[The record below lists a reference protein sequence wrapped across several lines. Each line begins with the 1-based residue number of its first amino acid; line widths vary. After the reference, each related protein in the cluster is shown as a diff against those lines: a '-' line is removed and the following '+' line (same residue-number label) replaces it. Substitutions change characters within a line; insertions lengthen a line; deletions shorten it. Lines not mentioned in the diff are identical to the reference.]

1 MDSSAD
7 HKGSEPVEP
16 HNETSATAP
25 AGEAAKAAEASLDAQ
40 PVAETFKAEAVA
52 EPAKAEAVEHVA
64 EPVKAEAVDHISEP
78 VKAEPIKV
86 EAATTI
92 PEPVKAEAAKEG
104 SIEVPRQR
112 LEPTPPKPA
121 PSSALITLVANA
133 ERFDPRQEAPK
144 AEKAAPRWR
153 KSDLLTYGSRAA
165 LLVFILGFGYI
176 VSGQFLHANTP
187 AKPEQT
193 AKAQT
198 PAPALAS
205 ESAERA
211 EFRRV
216 TQEMSDEIHSLK
228 ASLAALRSS
237 VSQTPNA
244 EEIRNLKKGLEGT
257 KSGLEASKNETNAS
271 IAQLNTKLEHLQREQ
286 ATKLQQAL
294 EKAERAEQRSEQR
307 ASAVPITTASIP
319 PATQVAVASP
329 PVAAKQLTQAP
340 LPPVPPQAQ
349 TQVNAIDPVK
359 KAQQPIA
366 NWVVRDVYDG
376 IALVEGPG
384 GAFEVMQGENIPGV
398 GTVKSIERH
407 NNGWVV
413 VTNHGLVEYARE

>member
-7 HKGSEPVEP
+7 HSGSEPVEP
-16 HNETSATAP
+16 HNETSVTAP
-25 AGEAAKAAEASLDAQ
+25 AGEAAKAAEVSLDAQ
-40 PVAETFKAEAVA
+40 HTSESVKAEAVT
-52 EPAKAEAVEHVA
+52 
-64 EPVKAEAVDHISEP
+64 EPVKAETVEHVPEPLKAEAVGHVSEPIKAEAATTISEP
-78 VKAEPIKV
+78 VKAEVAKD
-86 EAATTI
+86 AG
-92 PEPVKAEAAKEG
+92 AEAAK
-104 SIEVPRQR
+104 QR
-112 LEPTPPKPA
+112 IEPTLPKA
-121 PSSALITLVANA
+121 PGSALITLVANA

-165 LLVFILGFGYI
+165 LVVFLLGFGYL

-193 AKAQT
+193 AKA

-211 EFRRV
+211 ELRRA

-244 EEIRNLKKGLEGT
+244 EEIRNLKKGLDGA
-257 KSGLEASKNETNAS
+257 KSGLEANKAETSAS

-319 PATQVAVASP
+319 PAAQVAVANP
-329 PVAAKQLTQAP
+329 PPAAKQLSQAP
-340 LPPVPPQAQ
+340 LPPAPPQ
-349 TQVNAIDPVK
+349 TQIQANAVDPVK

-366 NWVVRDVYDG
+366 NWVVRDVYEG